1 MLTLILPMK
10 KLLYTLLAT
19 LLTGSAF
26 SQAITLSSS
35 PTVVVGKID
44 SCGVPSAAG
53 LAALPS
59 IAAATNASWDFT
71 GVSLNPAP
79 YTYKY
84 IAKTAGFPSATLGI
98 DSVTYALSASSPYS
112 YKAWPNVLQ
121 SSTGVAILGE
131 EILTRQAKG
140 LGAATGNNLDSIIFP
155 AQVMTFSAPLRTLK
169 FLATYGTVWLDSA
182 VRTLNINLTVALASL
197 NNAPGQQR
205 QKRIYLDSVVGWG
218 RMKVPVFG
226 KAGSAYIP
234 VLQMHHTDTQI
245 DSFFLNGSA
254 ASATVLGAFGA
265 SQGQINTVA
274 RTYFYRAGAFRPLI
288 EAVHSSPSFSSGIS
302 KMFIHAVDVPE
313 ASAAV
318 PYVAAG
324 AFRAYPDPARA
335 GSILHIDMQDASGT
349 GWSYTLI
356 NVAGQALA
364 AGLLPQLGAKRNADI
379 SLPQT
384 LSAGVYY
391 LTLKSASGEM
401 YVLPLNIN

>member
-1 MLTLILPMK
+1 MK

-53 LAALPS
+53 LAVLPS

-98 DSVTYALSASSPYS
+98 DSVTYALSATSPYS

-140 LGAATGNNLDSIIFP
+140 LGAATGNNIDSIIFP
-155 AQVMTFSAPLRTLK
+155 TQVMTFSAPLRSLK
-169 FLATYGTVWLDSA
+169 FPATYGTVWIDSA
-182 VRTLNINLTVALASL
+182 IRTLNINLTVTAASL

-245 DSFFLNGSA
+245 DSFFLNGSP
-254 ASATVLGAFGA
+254 ASATLLAAVGAI
-265 SQGQINTVA
+265 QGQSTTVA

-288 EAVHSSPSFSSGIS
+288 EAVHSTPSHSSTVS
-302 KMFIHAVDVPE
+302 KMFIHAVDVPD
-313 ASAAV
+313 ATGV
-318 PYVAAG
+318 PYVSAE
-324 AFRAYPDPARA
+324 AFRAYPNPLRA
-335 GSILHIDMQDASGT
+335 GGQLHIEMQDNPGS
-349 GWSYTLI
+349 GWSYALVNI
-356 NVAGQALA
+356 EGQAFAEGALPQLAVKKSADVSLPQGLA
-364 AGLLPQLGAKRNADI
+364 AGI
-379 SLPQT
+379 
-384 LSAGVYY
+384 YY
-391 LTLKSASGEM
+391 LTLKDASAQLS
-401 YVLPLNIN
+401 VLPVSVE